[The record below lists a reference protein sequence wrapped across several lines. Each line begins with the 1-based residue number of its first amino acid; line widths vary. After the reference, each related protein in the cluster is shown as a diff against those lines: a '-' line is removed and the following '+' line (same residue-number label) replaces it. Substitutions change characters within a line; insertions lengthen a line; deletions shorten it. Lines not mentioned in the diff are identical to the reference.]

1 MSSKQREALEKCVRR
16 LDAITP
22 YLPLE
27 FRKYVFADIQ
37 EAKAALTEPVLNCEV
52 GTMAEQSKRH
62 ERYCTLHTTN
72 ERCVKCPLWQM
83 RLLGINCAVAW
94 ANFPYEKEGEK

>member
-1 MSSKQREALEKCVRR
+1 MSSKQREVLEKCVRR

-37 EAKAALTEPVLNCEV
+37 EAKAALAEPLKNYEV
-52 GTMAEQSKRH
+52 GTAEEQG
-62 ERYCTLHTTN
+62 E
-72 ERCVKCPLWQM
+72 
-83 RLLGINCAVAW
+83 RLLSQFDQWKRKYQGKKTIVAIMEW
-94 ANFPYEKEGEK
+94 AHSTYEKGEINE